1 MQPHADEHAEDVT
14 MREALRSARTIAV
27 LGQKDGPGEDSWR
40 VSRYLQQHGYRIV
53 PVNPKLPVV
62 LGERSFPALAQVEG
76 PIDLVDV
83 FRASAHIAGHVDEIL
98 ALSPRPACVWLQLGV
113 RDDASA
119 RRLEAAGITVIQDRC
134 IMVEHR
140 RLLG

>member
-1 MQPHADEHAEDVT
+1 
-14 MREALRSARTIAV
+14 
-27 LGQKDGPGEDSWR
+27 
-40 VSRYLQQHGYRIV
+40 
-53 PVNPKLPVV
+53 VNPKLPAA
-62 LGERSFPALAQVEG
+62 LGEKAFPALAQVPV

-83 FRASAHIAGHVDEIL
+83 FRASTHVAAHVDEIL
-98 ALSPRPACVWLQLGV
+98 ALAPRPRCVWLQLGV
-113 RDDASA
+113 RDDVSA

>member
-1 MQPHADEHAEDVT
+1 MAERADDTT
-14 MREALRSARTIAV
+14 MRNALRSARTIAV
-27 LGQKDGPGEDSWR
+27 LGLKDGPAEDSWR
-40 VSRYLQQHGYRIV
+40 VSRYLQEHGYRIV
-53 PVNPKLPVV
+53 PVSPKLSSA
-62 LGERSFPALAQVEG
+62 LGERAFPALAQVDA

-83 FRASAHIAGHVDEIL
+83 FRASSHIPGHVDEIL

-113 RDDASA
+113 RDDAAA
-119 RRLEAAGITVIQDRC
+119 RRLETAGITVIQDRC

>member
-1 MQPHADEHAEDVT
+1 
-14 MREALRSARTIAV
+14 MRDALAGARTIAV
-27 LGQKDGPGEDSWR
+27 LGVKDGEGEDSWR
-40 VSRYLQQHGYRIV
+40 VSRYMQQHGYRVV
-53 PVNPKLPVV
+53 PVNPKLPAA
-62 LGERSFPALAQVEG
+62 LGEKAFPALAQVPV

-83 FRASAHIAGHVDEIL
+83 FRASTHVAAHVDEIL
-98 ALSPRPACVWLQLGV
+98 ALAPRPRCVWLQLGV
-113 RDDASA
+113 RDDVSA

>member
-1 MQPHADEHAEDVT
+1 
-14 MREALRSARTIAV
+14 MRDALAGARTIAV
-27 LGQKDGPGEDSWR
+27 LGLKDGEGEDSWR
-40 VSRYLQQHGYRIV
+40 VSRYMQQHGYRVV
-53 PVNPKLPVV
+53 PVNPKLPAA
-62 LGERSFPALAQVEG
+62 LGEKAFPALAQVPV

-83 FRASAHIAGHVDEIL
+83 FRASTHVAAHVDEIL
-98 ALSPRPACVWLQLGV
+98 ALAPRPRCVWLQLGV
-113 RDDASA
+113 RDDVSA